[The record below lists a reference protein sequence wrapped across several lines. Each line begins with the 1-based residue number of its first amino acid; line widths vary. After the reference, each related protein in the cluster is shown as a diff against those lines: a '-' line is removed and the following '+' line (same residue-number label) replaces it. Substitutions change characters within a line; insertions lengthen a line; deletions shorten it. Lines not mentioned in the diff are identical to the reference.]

1 MGESEFL
8 QRRNN
13 RRRRIRARVCE
24 TLSSYARGTEAGAE
38 AGAGGGGGGNSSLS
52 DAAHIRVSVGRRRS
66 SGAVADV
73 DAADNVGGISRRS
86 YCADSVSRGPSAS
99 RAENFRTL
107 AVRGRSSDEK
117 FASIGGNWTSRQRR
131 FSLSLSLSLSPPPFL
146 SPTLINQGSHLCP
159 PTMTSSRPGSRGPP
173 PPSRR
178 FRISVNQSCHR
189 ASLGCDCR
197 TPRRETVEIL
207 GGNAENRVSLPLPFL
222 FPPTNDNAGQLR
234 VIFHRVLSASR
245 DDLHLFG
252 RLHERARR
260 TGRTSGV
267 KRGAKR
273 RAANARK
280 RAQKRGAQPR
290 QAQFRVD

>member
-99 RAENFRTL
+99 LRRAENFRTL

-117 FASIGGNWTSRQRR
+117 FASIGGNWTSRQRW

-159 PTMTSSRPGSRGPP
+159 PTMTSFPPWVSRAA
-173 PPSRR
+173 
-178 FRISVNQSCHR
+178 
-189 ASLGCDCR
+189 ASLA
-197 TPRRETVEIL
+197 TIPHL
-207 GGNAENRVSLPLPFL
+207 GESVLSSCVTRMRLP
-222 FPPTNDNAGQLR
+222 
-234 VIFHRVLSASR
+234 HSASR
-245 DDLHLFG
+245 N
-252 RLHERARR
+252 RR
-260 TGRTSGV
+260 NS
-267 KRGAKR
+267 R
-273 RAANARK
+273 RR
-280 RAQKRGAQPR
+280 RWESRFPPSSFPLPSDQR
-290 QAQFRVD
+290 